1 MRHLPVLLAF
11 TALAASVMCSNPDRI
26 RTADTP
32 DSMAAVPPATV
43 DSGKFSAGDFRRLAW
58 MHGRWEGF
66 MPEGGKYYARYEM
79 LDDSTIVMHAYAD
92 SSFTAVNDSA
102 RITLRRGVVSREG
115 PAGRW
120 VATRVDSTGVDFSPQ
135 RVAGNF
141 ITWTRESATAW
152 NTILRWT
159 DRDGRS
165 QSRLYALH
173 TYGR

>member
-1 MRHLPVLLAF
+1 MRHYHVLLSLA
-11 TALAASVMCSNPDRI
+11 ALAIPAACSSPDRI
-26 RTADTP
+26 RTAETP
-32 DSMAAVPPATV
+32 DSLAAVPPTTV
-43 DSGKFSAGDFRRLAW
+43 DSGSFGAGDFRRLAW

-66 MPEGGKYYARYEM
+66 MPEGDRYFARYEM

-92 SSFTAVNDSA
+92 SSFTQANDSA

-115 PAGRW
+115 PGGRW

-135 RVAGNF
+135 RIAGNF

-159 DRDGRS
+159 DRDGRA

-173 TYGR
+173 KYGR